1 MTIKDIKDLEKVI
14 KLCRKLG
21 VDAIKV
27 DGVEFQLGQV
37 RDRSVSIRT
46 QPPQYNSTFLST
58 GITEDTK
65 IEIEELTEEQLLF
78 YSAVQG
84 EVPES
89 QQ

>member
-1 MTIKDIKDLEKVI
+1 MKLETIKDLEKVI

-27 DGVEFQLGQV
+27 DGVEFALGREPV
-37 RDRSVSIRT
+37 RAKASVPYAG
-46 QPPQYNSTFLST
+46 QELSLMPN

-65 IEIEELTEEQLLF
+65 IEVEGLTDEQLMF

-84 EVPES
+84 EIPES